1 MCDVRDLYAAAKL
14 TMFLLVAFKIIAPPH
29 QHRLSNPQLSHLQK
43 TSLHTLHIVHI
54 ATNTPSS
61 PTMPRPSSSPS
72 KSSDPPPAD
81 YPLPFL
87 TDPDAASKPIPP
99 STTLPYRL
107 NLHPIS
113 RLTIA
118 NIFAFAAVFIPTTI
132 RTAHIS
138 SLVYRAENAHRLPE
152 KRADWFH
159 YHRAKNHYAA
169 SKGLAEGFKRAGGVC
184 GYVSL
189 FLVVEGAV
197 DGWKGG
203 VDFVGSLVGGGVTG
217 GWFGVARK
225 LPLPTKALMVKKGL
239 WYGFVYGVAQDV
251 MLAMRGERVFWIDPF
266 VTILVR
272 DGDGL

>member
-1 MCDVRDLYAAAKL
+1 
-14 TMFLLVAFKIIAPPH
+14 
-29 QHRLSNPQLSHLQK
+29 
-43 TSLHTLHIVHI
+43 
-54 ATNTPSS
+54 
-61 PTMPRPSSSPS
+61 MPRPLSSPS

-87 TDPDAASKPIPP
+87 TDPDAASKPISP

-169 SKGLAEGFKRAGGVC
+169 SKGLAEGFRRAGGVC
-184 GYVSL
+184 G
-189 FLVVEGAV
+189 
-197 DGWKGG
+197 
-203 VDFVGSLVGGGVTG
+203 LVGGGVTG

-266 VTILVR
+266 VSRGREIVKRGKGVR
-272 DGDGL
+272 SGVGVGDDTSEGR

>member
-1 MCDVRDLYAAAKL
+1 
-14 TMFLLVAFKIIAPPH
+14 
-29 QHRLSNPQLSHLQK
+29 
-43 TSLHTLHIVHI
+43 
-54 ATNTPSS
+54 
-61 PTMPRPSSSPS
+61 MPRPPSTSSP
-72 KSSDPPPAD
+72 DPPPAE

-87 TDPDAASKPIPP
+87 TDPTATTPAPT
-99 STTLPYRL
+99 TTLPYRL

-138 SLVYRAENAHRLPE
+138 SLIYRAENAHRLPE
-152 KRADWFH
+152 TKGDWYH

-169 SKGLAEGFKRAGGVC
+169 SRGLAEGFRKAGGVC

-189 FLVVEGAV
+189 FLVVEGGV
-197 DGWKGG
+197 DAWKGG
-203 VDFVGSLVGGGVTG
+203 VDFVGTVVAGGVTG
-217 GWFGVARK
+217 GVFSVLRK
-225 LPLPTKALMVKKGL
+225 LPLPTKALVVKKGL

-266 VTILVR
+266 VRRGREIAMRGKEARSGAVGATGSAGA
-272 DGDGL
+272 GDSADR